1 MSAGAGGEHDLA
13 RGDRARR
20 LEPAAIAGVMSREVA
35 NFRTFWKATTFSS
48 VLEPIIYLLAF
59 GLGLGA
65 TLVDDVDGLT
75 MSSSSAPGWSRP
87 R

>member
-1 MSAGAGGEHDLA
+1 MSDAP
-13 RGDRARR
+13 RMRR

-59 GLGLGA
+59 GVGLGA
-65 TLVDDVDGLT
+65 TLVDQVET
-75 MSSSSAPGWSRP
+75 AASPSITSSSSAPAWSR
-87 R
+87 RR